1 MCRFLQSQLFGNVIF
16 ISRKQHPQAQKAWPC
31 RFQLARLFL
40 AGLSAMIYL
49 LAGLPASFWQA
60 CPSCSTF
67 WQACPS
73 CSTFWRACPPLSGGI
88 FLKWLIRLDAFKLCS
103 FKSLS
108 KDFFEDIHVHIAE
121 GLNIEASFT
130 CFVFSQFGKLI
141 FNRLQ
146 SAH

>member
-1 MCRFLQSQLFGNVIF
+1 VLKSFLKLQPLSSRITSPFSSHVPLFTKSAIREF
-16 ISRKQHPQAQKAWPC
+16 HP
-31 RFQLARLFL
+31 
-40 AGLSAMIYL
+40 YL
-49 LAGLPASFWQA
+49 PETAYSGAEGMAIPLP
-60 CPSCSTF
+60 T
-67 WQACPS
+67 
-73 CSTFWRACPPLSGGI
+73 RPPLSGGI
-88 FLKWLIRLDAFKLCS
+88 FLKWLVRLDAFKLCS